1 MRVVPLL
8 AAGALVLA
16 ACGSSATDDAADSEP
31 GSAEATPDSASP
43 ATSEETTGAT
53 TAATAATAAPTTA
66 STDGEAD
73 DPASD
78 VQAALAPDPSELDPG
93 TAVVVVDG
101 RELRF
106 ARSDSIFDVCDL
118 APDFDLGQV
127 EMELVE
133 GPDEGGPHFNLRYD
147 TDAQTLVVAFL
158 PDTGFVAGA
167 GEETDPYVENFG
179 IVPPVMDPIEVGDGV
194 AAGTIAMVDVF
205 AGDEVEASLAVRCA

>member
-8 AAGALVLA
+8 AAGALVFA

-31 GSAEATPDSASP
+31 GSAEATPDSASS

-53 TAATAATAAPTTA
+53 TAATAAPTTA
-66 STDGEAD
+66 SSDGEVD

-78 VQAALAPDPSELDPG
+78 VQAAAPDPSELDPG

-106 ARSDSIFDVCDL
+106 ARGDSIFDVCDL

-127 EMELVE
+127 EMELVD
-133 GPDEGGPHFNLRYD
+133 GPEEGGPHFNLRYD

-179 IVPPVMDPIEVGDGV
+179 IVPPAMDPIEVGDGV

-205 AGDEVEASLAVRCA
+205 TGDEVEASLAVRCA